1 MSCVESFVSVSFP
14 FSTLL
19 ILISF
24 LIGLDWIGLD
34 WIGLVYVT
42 LFTVGKR
49 EGRGRWEGEDGKGRE
64 GEGKYRGV

>member
-24 LIGLDWIGLD
+24 L
-34 WIGLVYVT
+34 IGLVYVT